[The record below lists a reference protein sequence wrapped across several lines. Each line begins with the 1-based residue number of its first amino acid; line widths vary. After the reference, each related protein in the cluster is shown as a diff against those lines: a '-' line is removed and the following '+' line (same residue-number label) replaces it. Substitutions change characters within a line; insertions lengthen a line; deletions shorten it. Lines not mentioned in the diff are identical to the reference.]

1 LKKDDDDYF
10 FLKRNTCAWWTD
22 ELIHTF
28 SKLYC
33 NSPRSVFFILQF
45 QQKPYLRPPTRFVPN
60 KTISKV
66 SLFYLL
72 SIKTIVM
79 QEFLYI
85 LIVIFGFFG
94 LAFLLLNL
102 RQLFTG
108 QEFRGTCASNNPML
122 KNQLGECTVCG
133 KKPQEDCKM
142 PEAKAN

>member
-1 LKKDDDDYF
+1 MQF
-10 FLKRNTCAWWTD
+10 FYISIGI
-22 ELIHTF
+22 ETF
-28 SKLYC
+28 
-33 NSPRSVFFILQF
+33 
-45 QQKPYLRPPTRFVPN
+45 LRPPTRFVPN